1 MGLVLPPIEA
11 YQVQHLP
18 LVKAYA
24 DKIGLVEVINQV
36 VPTEMDVDPGTIV
49 LGMILDTLS
58 GRSPLYRLE
67 EFFTHQDTALL
78 LGKAVAPEVFKDDT
92 VGRVLERLYDV
103 GTMKIFTACV
113 VRADQVYGLDKRY
126 VHFDTTSISVYGD
139 YLPPEGQPGQQEQ
152 AVPFTITHGYSKDKR
167 PDLKQFVF
175 STLCVDRAVPL
186 WGKPEDGNAS
196 DKTVNN
202 TVLSNIAT
210 FLAKHGVAPGAYI
223 YVADAALVTEDNLAA
238 LGDTL
243 FISRLPATYNEC
255 GRLITEAVAHNTWED
270 VGVLAHTKPTKHR
283 PGTSYKAYEGEVTLY
298 GTPYRAVVV
307 HSSAQDKRRQQ
318 RLARDIQTS
327 SSTMQTTARAAERQE
342 YFCRAD
348 ADAAA
353 ARLRAVSAAYHR
365 LEVAVE
371 ERLVSGR
378 GRPSAHKPR
387 PITARRYR
395 LKTAIS
401 PQTER
406 MARLEEEA
414 GCFVL
419 LTKVPTAGELAHSA
433 RDILTVYKEQHG
445 TEQNYGF
452 LKDPVIVNS
461 LFLKKPDRIEALGL
475 ILLLALLLWRLMERT
490 MRTYVDTTR
499 TPLPGWD
506 KKATERP
513 TAFMMIT
520 KFAGVIVFKC
530 GHDRQLARPLSVV
543 QQQYLTA
550 LDVPATCFTLPT
562 G

>member
-1 MGLVLPPIEA
+1 MSLIPPTIEA

-18 LVKAYA
+18 IVKAYA
-24 DKIGLVEVINQV
+24 DQLGLVEVINQV
-36 VPTEMDVDPGTIV
+36 VPTEMGVDPGTIV
-49 LGMILDTLS
+49 LGMLFDTLC

-67 EFFTHQDTALL
+67 EFYTHQDTALL
-78 LGKAVAPEVFKDDT
+78 FGKAVAPEVFNDDT
-92 VGRVLERLYDV
+92 VGRVLDRLYDV
-103 GTMKIFTACV
+103 GTMKIFTACA

-139 YLPPEGQPGQQEQ
+139 YLPPEGQQEQ

-196 DKTVNN
+196 EKTVNN
-202 TVLSNIAT
+202 TLLSDIAT
-210 FLAKHGVAPGAYI
+210 FLAQYGVAPGAYI
-223 YVADAALVTEDNLAA
+223 YVADAALVTEANLAA

-255 GRLITEAVAHNTWED
+255 GRLIAEAVAHNTWAE
-270 VGVLAHTKPTKHR
+270 VGVLAHTKPTRYR
-283 PGTSYKAYEGEVTLY
+283 PVPSYKAYEGQVTLY

-318 RLARDIQTS
+318 RLARDIQAS
-327 SSTMQTTARAAERQE
+327 YSTVQTAARTAEQQE

-353 ARLRAVSAAYHR
+353 AQFRAVHAAYHWMD
-365 LEVAVE
+365 VTVE
-371 ERLVSGR
+371 ERPGYGR
-378 GRPSAHKPR
+378 GRPSPHKPR
-387 PITARRYR
+387 PIKALRYR
-395 LKTAIS
+395 LKTALS

-406 MARLEEEA
+406 IARLEEEA

-419 LTKVPTAGELAHSA
+419 LTNVPTVGDLAHSA
-433 RDILTVYKEQHG
+433 RDILAVYKDQHG

-452 LKDPVIVNS
+452 LKDPVIVHS
-461 LFLKKPDRIEALGL
+461 LFLKQPERIEALGL
-475 ILLLALLLWRLMERT
+475 ILLLALLIWRLMERA
-490 MRTYVDTTR
+490 MRRHVDTTG

-513 TAFMMIT
+513 TAFMMVT
-520 KFAGVIVFKC
+520 KFAGVIVLKC
-530 GHDRQLARPLSVV
+530 GHHRQLAHPLSAV
-543 QQQYLTA
+543 QQHYLTA
-550 LDVPATCFTLPT
+550 LDVRATCFTLPA

>member
-1 MGLVLPPIEA
+1 MGLVLPTIEA
-11 YQVQHLP
+11 YPVAHLP
-18 LVKAYA
+18 IVKVYA
-24 DKIGLVEVINQV
+24 DKIGLVEVINQL
-36 VPTEMDVDPGTIV
+36 VPTEMAVDPGTIV

-67 EFFTHQDTALL
+67 EFFAHQDTTLL
-78 LGKAVAPEVFKDDT
+78 LGRAIAPEAFNDDT
-92 VGRVLERLYDV
+92 LGRILERLYDV
-103 GTMKIFTACV
+103 GTMKIFTACA

-139 YLPPEGQPGQQEQ
+139 YLPPERQPGQPEQ

-202 TVLSNIAT
+202 SVLSDIAT

-283 PGTSYKAYEGEVTLY
+283 PVTSYKAYEGEITLY

-307 HSSAQDKRRQQ
+307 HSSAQGKRRQQ
-318 RLARDIQTS
+318 RFARDIQASYGTV
-327 SSTMQTTARAAERQE
+327 QTAARTAEQQE

-348 ADAAA
+348 AEAAA
-353 ARLRAVSAAYHR
+353 AKLRALSAPYHR
-365 LEVAVE
+365 VDVTVE
-371 ERLVSGR
+371 ERPVYGR
-378 GRPSAHKPR
+378 GRPSLQKPR
-387 PITARRYR
+387 RIKAMRYR

-401 PQTER
+401 PQSER
-406 MARLEEEA
+406 MTRLEEEA

-419 LTKVPTAGELAHSA
+419 LTNVPTAGDLAHSA
-433 RDILTVYKEQHG
+433 RDILTVYKDQHG

-452 LKDPVIVNS
+452 LKDPMIVNS
-461 LFLKKPDRIEALGL
+461 LFLKKPERIEALGL
-475 ILLLALLLWRLMERT
+475 ILLLALLIWRLMERA
-490 MRTYVDTTR
+490 MRTYVDTTS
-499 TPLPGWD
+499 TSLPGWD

-513 TAFMMIT
+513 TSFMMVT
-520 KFAGVIVFKC
+520 KFAGVMVLKL
-530 GHDRQLARPLSVV
+530 GDHRQLARPLSGV
-543 QQQYLTA
+543 QHQYLRA
-550 LDVPATCFTLPT
+550 LDVPTTYFTLPAS
-562 G
+562 

>member
-78 LGKAVAPEVFKDDT
+78 LGKAVAPEVFNDDT
-92 VGRVLERLYDV
+92 VGRILERLYDV

-126 VHFDTTSISVYGD
+126 VHFDTTSISVYGE
-139 YLPPEGQPGQQEQ
+139 YLPPEGQPGQQERV
-152 AVPFTITHGYSKDKR
+152 VPFTITHGYSKDKR

-327 SSTMQTTARAAERQE
+327 SSTMQTTARAAEHQE

-353 ARLRAVSAAYHR
+353 TRLRAVSAAYHR

-371 ERLVSGR
+371 ERLVYGR

-406 MARLEEEA
+406 IARLEEEA

-419 LTKVPTAGELAHSA
+419 LTNVPTTGELAHSA

-461 LFLKKPDRIEALGL
+461 LFLKKPERIEALGL

>member
-1 MGLVLPPIEA
+1 MGLVLPTIEA

-18 LVKAYA
+18 IVKAYA
-24 DKIGLVEVINQV
+24 DKIGLVETINQL
-36 VPTEMDVDPGTIV
+36 VPTEMAIDPGTIV

-78 LGKAVAPEVFKDDT
+78 LGKAVPPEAFQDDT
-92 VGRVLERLYDV
+92 VGRVLERLYAT
-103 GTMKIFTACV
+103 GTMQVFTACA
-113 VRADQVYGLDKRY
+113 VRADRVFGFDKRY
-126 VHFDTTSISVYGD
+126 VHFDTTSIAVYGD
-139 YLPPEGQPGQQEQ
+139 YLPPEEAPEQE
-152 AVPFTITHGYSKDKR
+152 VPFRITYGYSKDKR
-167 PDLKQFVF
+167 PDLKQFVL

-210 FLAKHGVAPGAYI
+210 FLAQHGVAPGAYI
-223 YVADAALVTEDNLAA
+223 YVADAALVTEANLAA

-243 FISRLPATYNEC
+243 FITRLPATYTEC
-255 GRLITEAVAHNTWED
+255 GRLIAEAVAHNAWEE
-270 VGVLAHTKPTKHR
+270 VGVLAHTQPTKHR
-283 PGTSYKAYEGEVTLY
+283 PVTSYKAYEGQVTLY
-298 GTPYRAVVV
+298 GRPYRAVVV

-318 RLARDIQTS
+318 RLARDIQAS
-327 SSTMQTTARAAERQE
+327 SSTVQATARTAEQQE

-348 ADAAA
+348 AEAAA
-353 ARLRAVSAAYHR
+353 AQFGAVPAAYHR
-365 LEVAVE
+365 MAVTVE
-371 ERLVSGR
+371 ERPVYGR
-378 GRPSAHKPR
+378 GRPSSHTPR
-387 PITARRYR
+387 PIKAMRYR

-406 MARLEEEA
+406 IAHMEEEA

-419 LTKVPTAGELAHSA
+419 LTNVPTAGDLGHSA

-461 LFLKKPDRIEALGL
+461 LFLKKPERIEALGL
-475 ILLLALLLWRLMERT
+475 VLLLALLLWRLMERA
-490 MRTYVDTTR
+490 MRRHVDTTS

-506 KKATERP
+506 KKVTERP
-513 TAFMMIT
+513 TAFMMVT
-520 KFAGVIVFKC
+520 KFAGVIVLKC
-530 GHDRQLARPLSVV
+530 GYDRQLARPLSAV
-543 QQQYLTA
+543 QHHYLSA
-550 LDVPATCFTLPT
+550 LDVPATCFTLPA

>member
-1 MGLVLPPIEA
+1 MGLVLPPVEA

-18 LVKAYA
+18 IVKAYA
-24 DKIGLVEVINQV
+24 DKIGLVETINQV
-36 VPTEMDVDPGTIV
+36 VPTEMGVDPGTIV

-67 EFFTHQDTALL
+67 EFFAHQDTALL
-78 LGKAVAPEVFKDDT
+78 LGKAVAPEAFNDDT
-92 VGRVLERLYDV
+92 VGRILERLYDV
-103 GTMKIFTACV
+103 GTMKIFTACA

-126 VHFDTTSISVYGD
+126 VHFDTTSISVYGE
-139 YLPPEGQPGQQEQ
+139 YLPPEGQPDQQEP
-152 AVPFTITHGYSKDKR
+152 AVPFTITHGYSKAKR

-186 WGKPEDGNAS
+186 WGTPEDGNAS
-196 DKTVNN
+196 DKTINN
-202 TVLSNIAT
+202 TLLSGIAT
-210 FLAKHGVAPGAYI
+210 FLAQHGVAPGAYI
-223 YVADAALVTEDNLAA
+223 YVADAALVTADNLAA

-243 FISRLPATYNEC
+243 FITRLPATYNEC

-270 VGVLAHTKPTKHR
+270 VGVLAHTKPTKQR
-283 PGTSYKAYEGEVTLY
+283 PVTSYKAYEGEVTLY
-298 GTPYRAVVV
+298 GTAYRAVVV

-327 SSTMQTTARAAERQE
+327 YSTMQTAARAAEHQE

-365 LEVAVE
+365 LDVAVE
-371 ERLVSGR
+371 ERLVYGR
-378 GRPSAHKPR
+378 GRPNAHKPR
-387 PITARRYR
+387 PITARRYW

-406 MARLEEEA
+406 IARTEEEA

-419 LTKVPTAGELAHSA
+419 LTNVPTAGELAHSA

-452 LKDPVIVNS
+452 LKDPVLVNS
-461 LFLKKPDRIEALGL
+461 LFLKKPERIEALGL

-506 KKATERP
+506 KKATARP

-520 KFAGVIVFKC
+520 KFAGVIVLKC
-530 GHDRQLARPLSVV
+530 GHGRQLARPLSVV
-543 QQQYLTA
+543 QQHYLTA
-550 LDVPATCFTLPT
+550 LDVPAICFTLPA

>member
-1 MGLVLPPIEA
+1 MGLVLPTIEA
-11 YQVQHLP
+11 YHVQHLP
-18 LVKAYA
+18 IVKAYA
-24 DKIGLVEVINQV
+24 DKIGLVEAINQM
-36 VPTEMDVDPGTIV
+36 VPTEMAIDPGTIV

-78 LGKAVAPEVFKDDT
+78 LGKAVAPEAFQDDT
-92 VGRVLERLYDV
+92 VGRVLDRLYDI
-103 GTMKIFTACV
+103 GTMKVFTACA
-113 VRADQVYGLDKRY
+113 VRADRVFGFDKRY
-126 VHFDTTSISVYGD
+126 VHFDTTSITVYGE
-139 YLPPEGQPGQQEQ
+139 YPPPEEAEEQE
-152 AVPFTITHGYSKDKR
+152 VPFRITYGYSKDKR

-186 WGKPEDGNAS
+186 WGKPADGNAS

-202 TVLSNIAT
+202 TLLSNIAT
-210 FLAKHGVAPGAYI
+210 FLAQHGVAPGAYI

-243 FISRLPATYNEC
+243 FITRLPATYNEC
-255 GRLITEAVAHNTWED
+255 GRLIAEAVAHKTWDE
-270 VGVLAHTKPTKHR
+270 VGILAHTKPTKHR
-283 PGTSYKAYEGEVTLY
+283 PVTSYKAYEGHVTLY

-307 HSSAQDKRRQQ
+307 HSSAQDKRRQP
-318 RLARDIQTS
+318 RLARDIQAS
-327 SSTMQTTARAAERQE
+327 YSTVQTAARTAEQQE

-348 ADAAA
+348 AEAAA
-353 ARLRAVSAAYHR
+353 AKLRAVSAPYH
-365 LEVAVE
+365 LVEVTVE
-371 ERLVSGR
+371 ERPVYGR
-378 GRPSAHKPR
+378 GRPSLQKPR
-387 PITARRYR
+387 PIKAMRYR

-401 PQTER
+401 PQSEH

-419 LTKVPTAGELAHSA
+419 LTNVPTAGDLAHSA
-433 RDILTVYKEQHG
+433 RDILTVYKDQHG

-461 LFLKKPDRIEALGL
+461 LFLKKPERIEALGL
-475 ILLLALLLWRLMERT
+475 ILLLALLIWRVMERA
-490 MRTYVDTTR
+490 MRTYVDTTSI
-499 TPLPGWD
+499 PLPGWD
-506 KKATERP
+506 KQATERP
-513 TAFMMIT
+513 TSFMMVT
-520 KFAGVIVFKC
+520 KFAGVMVLKL

-543 QQQYLTA
+543 QQHYLTA

>member
-18 LVKAYA
+18 IVKAYA
-24 DKIGLVEVINQV
+24 DKIGLVEAINQV
-36 VPTEMDVDPGTIV
+36 VPTEMAIDPGTIV

-78 LGKAVAPEVFKDDT
+78 LGKAVPPEAFQDDT
-92 VGRVLERLYDV
+92 VGRVLERLYAT
-103 GTMKIFTACV
+103 GTMKVFTACA
-113 VRADQVYGLDKRY
+113 VRADRVFGFDKRY
-126 VHFDTTSISVYGD
+126 VHFDTTSIAVYGD
-139 YLPPEGQPGQQEQ
+139 YLPPEETAEQEG
-152 AVPFTITHGYSKDKR
+152 PFRITYGYSKDKR

-175 STLCVDRAVPL
+175 ATLCVDRAVPL
-186 WGKPEDGNAS
+186 WGQPEDGNVS
-196 DKTVNN
+196 DKTVHN
-202 TVLSNIAT
+202 TLLSTIAT
-210 FLAKHGVAPGAYI
+210 FLAQHGVAPGAYI

-243 FISRLPATYNEC
+243 FITRLPATYSEC
-255 GRLITEAVAHNTWED
+255 GRLIAEAVAHNTWEE

-283 PGTSYKAYEGEVTLY
+283 PVTSYKAYEGEVTLY
-298 GTPYRAVVV
+298 GTTYRAVVV
-307 HSSAQDKRRQQ
+307 HSSAHDKRRQQ
-318 RLARDIQTS
+318 RLTRDIQAAQ
-327 SSTMQTTARAAERQE
+327 STLHTAACLAEQRE

-348 ADAAA
+348 AEAAA
-353 ARLRAVSAAYHR
+353 VTLRALPAPYHR
-365 LEVAVE
+365 VDVTVE
-371 ERLVSGR
+371 ERLVYGR

-387 PITARRYR
+387 SVKAIRYR
-395 LKTAIS
+395 LKTTIS

-406 MARLEEEA
+406 LVRREEEA

-419 LTKVPTAGELAHSA
+419 LTNVPTAGDLAHSA

-461 LFLKKPDRIEALGL
+461 LFLKKPARIEALGL
-475 ILLLALLLWRLMERT
+475 VLLLALLLWRVMERA
-490 MRTYVDTTR
+490 MRRHVDTTR

-506 KKATERP
+506 KKATARP
-513 TAFMMIT
+513 TAFMMVT
-520 KFAGVIVFKC
+520 KFAGVIVVKL

-543 QQQYLTA
+543 QQHYLTA
-550 LDVPATCFTLPT
+550 LEVPATCFTLPA